1 MKHIIR
7 DDERTEE
14 MNQIR
19 ILALV
24 LLTGAA
30 VLDDLY
36 RGKISNG
43 IIVTGLLWGAV
54 YQVLTRGILGIP
66 CFLGG
71 FLMPLLLLSGLYYFR
86 MIGAGDMKLLAVIGG
101 FLGPIDGFN
110 CMVVSVFL
118 GGLISLV
125 IMIRHHNFGHRMFC
139 LAEYVSDYSR
149 NKEWKPYLK
158 EVGAEGRFC
167 FSVPVFLAVLWCVM
181 G

>member
-1 MKHIIR
+1 
-7 DDERTEE
+7 

-24 LLTGAA
+24 LLTGIA
-30 VLDDLY
+30 VLDDLH

-54 YQVLTRGILGIP
+54 YQLLAVGILGIT

-71 FLMPLLLLSGLYYFR
+71 LLLPLLLLAGLYYFR

-101 FLGPIDGFN
+101 FLGPIEGLS
-110 CMVVSVFL
+110 CMVVSIFL

-125 IMIRHHNFGHRMFC
+125 IMIRQHNFGQRMFC
-139 LAEYVSDYSR
+139 LVEYVSDYSR